1 MLFWSCIAKCAVE
14 IQSNLSS
21 ELTKR
26 LKLMTTDVQVFSFRP
41 AECPE
46 RHFAANRFSIPRP
59 VATIAAGMWIHS
71 WNSHHPWSWQR
82 LMSGCSPGKT
92 GTPFHTAAVW
102 FLRNRAFPSRFDAS
116 SLVLPP
122 FYKTLL
128 HFPLNSVRKQSKYAN
143 KAAKCRVY
151 CLLPLKHMTNFGLF
165 GCAVKGFM
173 GLCSI
178 ILTRRHRY
186 RSPRAL
192 DTAHAGMDVFTPSA

>member
-1 MLFWSCIAKCAVE
+1 
-14 IQSNLSS
+14 
-21 ELTKR
+21 
-26 LKLMTTDVQVFSFRP
+26 
-41 AECPE
+41 
-46 RHFAANRFSIPRP
+46 
-59 VATIAAGMWIHS
+59 
-71 WNSHHPWSWQR
+71 
-82 LMSGCSPGKT
+82 MSGCSPGKT

-102 FLRNRAFPSRFDAS
+102 FLRIRAFPSRFDAS

-128 HFPLNSVRKQSKYAN
+128 HFPLNNVRKQSKYAN

-192 DTAHAGMDVFTPSA
+192 DSTRGNGRIYTICIIMSFNHNARKTWSLTRVYKSFSYQKPFSHKKFFG